1 MSANTTSGRSILQ
14 HARETVGPSE
24 GIPIG
29 LGDSAAIDAFN
40 RLRVSEP
47 AGLFD
52 TQLQYDTSPIFWE
65 SAFTGTAAAV
75 THLPDESA
83 ARLTVGASDT
93 VTRQSRAYH
102 RYQPG
107 KSQLIMMTFVLS
119 PPSLGVDQRVG
130 YFDDENGLF
139 LAIDSAD
146 ALPYIILRSFTS
158 GTAVDTPI
166 AQADWNLDTLDGSG
180 GDGNPSG
187 ITLDITQSQIL
198 IIDLEWLGVGRSRI
212 GFVIDG
218 LIVYCHEFLRANSI
232 GAPYMTTANL
242 PLRYQIG
249 AGAGV
254 TGTYSMRQ
262 ICSMVS
268 SEGGFDTE
276 RGIPMSIVPTGTT
289 SITARRPIL
298 SIRPQTTFNAI
309 TNRGTIIPEGYTIFT
324 DDQDVFYEIIYGGFL
339 SGAAFVP
346 VNGTFSQAEYD
357 ASASSISGGFAIE
370 SGIVEAGTG
379 PGANQGPGS
388 IQSALLSKLPM
399 ALDANGDHPAGPIL
413 TDNLT
418 VVVASIP
425 GTATDTAAALN
436 WRELR

>member
-1 MSANTTSGRSILQ
+1 MSASTTSGRSILQ
-14 HARETVGPSE
+14 HARETVGPGE
-24 GIPIG
+24 GIPISF
-29 LGDSAAIDAFN
+29 GDSPAIDAFS
-40 RLRVSEP
+40 RLRVSSP

-52 TQLQYDTSPIFWE
+52 TQLQYDASPIFWE

-75 THLPDESA
+75 THLPSESA
-83 ARLTVGASDT
+83 ARLTVGANDV

-119 PPSLGVDQRVG
+119 PPSLGIDQRVG
-130 YFDDENGLF
+130 YFDDENGVF

-146 ALPYIILRSFTS
+146 ALPYIVLRSFVSGAAVNTS
-158 GTAVDTPI
+158 VVQTN
-166 AQADWNLDTLDGSG
+166 WNLDTLDGSG
-180 GDGNPSG
+180 GDDNPSS
-187 ITLDITQSQIL
+187 IALDVTKSQIL
-198 IIDLEWLGVGRSRI
+198 IVDLEWLGVGRLRI

-218 LIVYCHEFLRANSI
+218 LIVYCHEFLRANSLDT
-232 GAPYMTTANL
+232 PYMTTANL
-242 PLRYQIG
+242 PLRYQIE

-262 ICSMVS
+262 ICSMVA

-276 RGIPMSIVPTGTT
+276 RGVPMSIVPTGTT
-289 SITARRPIL
+289 SITSRQSIL
-298 SIRPQTTFNAI
+298 SIRPRATFNGI

-324 DDQDVFYEIIYGGFL
+324 DDQDVFYEIIYGGSL

-346 VNGTFSQAEYD
+346 VNGTFSQVEYD
-357 ASASSISGGFAIE
+357 VSASSISGGFAIE

-388 IQSALLSKLPM
+388 IQSALLSKLPL

-418 VVVASIP
+418 VVVTSIP